1 MNKEK
6 KLYEAPSFFIMEVK
20 SEGVICTSSVD
31 PSGLSPVFNDP
42 FGSEQWL

>member
-20 SEGVICTSSVD
+20 SEGVICASGSEVN
-31 PSGLSPVFNDP
+31 PSNP
-42 FGSEQWL
+42 FGGSEDLWILP